1 MEFHQF
7 QTTKKMKDVGIKSG
21 HRKGPP
27 SMEKDRALHYQP
39 VNDKNVPQP
48 CPLGPWALPD
58 SQVRQ
63 AVGSHWIPPITLL
76 ITDKTNQIQY
86 LRLPEP

>member
-1 MEFHQF
+1 MEFRQF
-7 QTTKKMKDVGIKSG
+7 QTTKKMKDGVSSPVTE
-21 HRKGPP
+21 KGRPQW
-27 SMEKDRALHYQP
+27 EKDRALHYQA

-63 AVGSHWIPPITLL
+63 AVDPQLDSS
-76 ITDKTNQIQY
+76 
-86 LRLPEP
+86 

>member
-1 MEFHQF
+1 MGVSSPVTE
-7 QTTKKMKDVGIKSG
+7 
-21 HRKGPP
+21 KGRPQW
-27 SMEKDRALHYQP
+27 EKDRALHYQA

-63 AVGSHWIPPITLL
+63 AVDPQLDSS
-76 ITDKTNQIQY
+76 
-86 LRLPEP
+86 